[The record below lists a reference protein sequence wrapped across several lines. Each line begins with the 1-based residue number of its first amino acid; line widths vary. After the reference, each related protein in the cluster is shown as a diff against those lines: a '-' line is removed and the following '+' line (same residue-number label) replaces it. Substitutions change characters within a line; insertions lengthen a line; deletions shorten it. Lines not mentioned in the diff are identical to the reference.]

1 MEKVV
6 FLLFCGIVLERTKNN
21 RTMNKYY
28 HYVLPW
34 EIRFSQIYHHSI
46 RLIKKC
52 YYRML
57 ESQADKANRLLKLL
71 DEIPNNHPD
80 YLKIIKDLRRISS
93 DCPYYLK
100 NKIETTLVNP
110 NLIPDEQKN
119 LLQKNSSSAA
129 YNFFKEQTNVR
140 RGVGSVDVR
149 RR

>member
-1 MEKVV
+1 
-6 FLLFCGIVLERTKNN
+6 
-21 RTMNKYY
+21 
-28 HYVLPW
+28 
-34 EIRFSQIYHHSI
+34 
-46 RLIKKC
+46 
-52 YYRML
+52 ML